1 MQKKMS
7 HDLCFHKTCK
17 CNGHPVSATYK
28 WNGIGIYKGE
38 REWEWFLTGVK
49 KEDLNGK
56 QF

>member
-1 MQKKMS
+1 MEKKMS

-28 WNGIGIYKGE
+28 WNGIGNYKGE
-38 REWEWFLTGVK
+38 REWEWFLTDVK

-56 QF
+56 